1 MHPGD
6 RRDRFAIR
14 GPVAVSLAH
23 QTRQPLVV
31 EPATGESQSIGGAG
45 NVEHSVASEPEAVA
59 QVFDVLTE
67 SAGELNAPFVES
79 LHHGP
84 EESVSEVHEHPR
96 VGGEIRFP
104 GSLHEA
110 FRPILSVQ
118 SRNEELPTRIRF
130 AQIHRQ

>member
-1 MHPGD
+1 
-6 RRDRFAIR
+6 
-14 GPVAVSLAH
+14 
-23 QTRQPLVV
+23 V

-59 QVFDVLTE
+59 QVFVVLTE

-110 FRPILSVQ
+110 FSAILSVQ
-118 SRNEELPTRIRF
+118 SRNEVLPDSIRPDPPPMKE
-130 AQIHRQ
+130 ANVHVREPGKRTTSDCLRQFSR